1 MAATA
6 NPDCSPAAD
15 DDRKNNCNL
24 FRCICCWSQYCG
36 PHFPRFAPGLDFIR
50 APAADA
56 ADDRPPWSVLV
67 GCVSITVP
75 FHNLR
80 LHRFRVAASGRVLG
94 RTDDTL
100 QPLLA
105 VSPDDE
111 ENNFVSHATAA
122 LGPDGRRLYG
132 VCTHFPGVG
141 GALANGP
148 PPAAAD
154 AALQFPHRAFAV
166 DLDAGSLSVSSSLPP
181 LPFSDGSYL
190 IVSARGELWAPSVE
204 DAGTGDYG
212 IRLVVRRLEH
222 AAAYGDG
229 EDARWEE
236 VAGVDMVYQ
245 PMVNSNTSGYYLQG
259 YAVVRDRFILLSLI
273 NFTFFCFDCAAGTLT
288 PVTTAAGK
296 SNIPI
301 PGKAVHCGGD
311 DGMVY
316 FVRGNR
322 LYAYDFSPEEGKL
335 LAPPVEVQILWPYYE
350 EGYGSLVHLAGR
362 MMCAVWI
369 NMDLPCGCAERHALI
384 TTFLAEG
391 GRNDDGEG
399 GSSFVPSGVRVL
411 HSTCRRVGMLRSS
424 AVPRYESFDYFCF
437 LQEYLDHAALQDP
450 SIHVSSTNGGYNLL
464 QADEENS
471 DDDNMPNCCRRVLS
485 GGVPKLKECKS
496 LTKPELYFICQVD
509 DRSLVYQISI
519 IGGKL
524 TCHEKLLEPLV
535 SLDTIR
541 PEECAI
547 EDPPPSWHFVHQGS
561 KLYVIPSIP
570 EQNHYEVDV
579 SSKLYNLV
587 EQERPHI
594 CFSVVS
600 RAGQHIV
607 ALGDTLQDVY
617 VFDEQT
623 FKWLPFKTSSGSVDL
638 TRKIYI
644 LGFVD
649 LTNDMLLIS
658 DAGMEGCFLLDLSRN
673 EWFVVKLA
681 LGLWQNAEGVL
692 FGKCLFA
699 QGFIYSCTGTGF
711 NAFELLKED
720 TCYCLGFGWPIWLE
734 FPYVGFPDRKLV
746 CFDSICE
753 EDNPRSLVICALQG
767 CVSAA
772 PFTSRHRL
780 ATTTVEVKLEEAAQG
795 RKRPIRIDHIDI
807 SDFTIDNKGW
817 IWTNFAFSL

>member
-36 PHFPRFAPGLDFIR
+36 PHIPRFAPGLDFIR
-50 APAADA
+50 APAAD
-56 ADDRPPWSVLV
+56 DRPPWSVLV
-67 GCVSITVP
+67 GCTSIMEP

-80 LHRFRVAASGRVLG
+80 LHLFRVATSGRVLG

-132 VCTHFPGVG
+132 VCTHLPGVG

-236 VAGVDMVYQ
+236 
-245 PMVNSNTSGYYLQG
+245 
-259 YAVVRDRFILLSLI
+259 AV
-273 NFTFFCFDCAAGTLT
+273 
-288 PVTTAAGK
+288 
-296 SNIPI
+296 
-301 PGKAVHCGGD
+301 
-311 DGMVY
+311 
-316 FVRGNR
+316 
-322 LYAYDFSPEEGKL
+322 SPEEGKL

-384 TTFLAEG
+384 KTFLAEG

-587 EQERPHI
+587 EQERPDI

-607 ALGDTLQDVY
+607 ALRDTLQDVY

-673 EWFVVKLA
+673 EWFVVKLP
-681 LGLWQNAEGVL
+681 LGLWRNAEGVL
-692 FGKCLFA
+692 YGKCLYA
-699 QGFIYSCTGTGF
+699 QGFIYSCAGDGF

-753 EDNPRSLVICALQG
+753 EDNSRSLVICALQG
-767 CVSAA
+767 CVSVA
-772 PFTSRHRL
+772 PFTSRRRL

>member
-6 NPDCSPAAD
+6 NPDCSPA
-15 DDRKNNCNL
+15 
-24 FRCICCWSQYCG
+24 YCE
-36 PHFPRFAPGLDFIR
+36 PQIPRFAPGRDFIR

-67 GCVSITVP
+67 GCVSIKVP

-94 RTDDTL
+94 NTDDTL
-100 QPLLA
+100 QPVLA

-166 DLDAGSLSVSSSLPP
+166 DLDATRSMSVSAALPP
-181 LPFSDGSYL
+181 LPFPDGSYL
-190 IVSARGELWAPSVE
+190 TVSARGELWAPSVE
-204 DAGTGDYG
+204 DAGTGDNG
-212 IRLVVRRLEH
+212 IRLVVPRLEH
-222 AAAYGDG
+222 AAAI
-229 EDARWEE
+229 WEE
-236 VAGVDMVYQ
+236 VAGVDLVYQ
-245 PMVNSNTSGYYLQG
+245 PLVNSRTSGYYLQG
-259 YAVVRDRFILLSLI
+259 YAVVRDRFILLSLL
-273 NFTFFCFDCAAGTLT
+273 NSTFFSFDCAAGTLT

-296 SNIPI
+296 FSDIPI

-335 LAPPVEVQILWPYYE
+335 LAPAVEVQVLWPYYE
-350 EGYGSLVHLAGR
+350 EGSGSVVHLAGR
-362 MMCAVWI
+362 MLCAVWI
-369 NMDLPCGCAERHALI
+369 NMDQPCGCAERHALI
-384 TTFLAEG
+384 TTFLVEG
-391 GRNDDGEG
+391 ARSDGEG
-399 GSSFVPSGVRVL
+399 GLFVPSGVHVL

-424 AVPRYESFDYFCF
+424 AVPIYESLSKFHRRSTN
-437 LQEYLDHAALQDP
+437 LEYLDHAAPQDP
-450 SIHVSSTNGGYNLL
+450 STHVSSTNGGYNLL

-524 TCHEKLLEPLV
+524 TCHDKLLEPLV

-587 EQERPHI
+587 KQERPDV

-600 RAGQHIV
+600 PAGQHIV

-623 FKWLPFKTSSGSVDL
+623 FKWLPFKTSSGSVDF
-638 TRKIYI
+638 TRKIYV

-649 LTNDMLLIS
+649 LTNDMFLIS
-658 DAGMEGCFLLDLSRN
+658 DAGMEGCFLLDLSRK
-673 EWFVVKLA
+673 EWFVVKLP

-720 TCYCLGFGWPIWLE
+720 TCYCLGFGRWPIFLE

-795 RKRPIRIDHIDI
+795 RKRPIRIDHIDM
-807 SDFTIDNKGW
+807 DELCLFTIK
-817 IWTNFAFSL
+817 